1 MSHLMPAVHQ
11 LLPAAVPYDA
21 ITGQA
26 FAWRDLLRSWGRTSE
41 IVSEHV
47 HPDLLGAVHRLD
59 RGTQRLLN
67 QGSVVLHYAV
77 WSETAET
84 ALRAKGPVGLC
95 YHNITPGEL
104 LREFNPATADMC
116 DRGRAALGVFRGRI
130 DALITPSSFNAAE
143 LRDAGIGQAT
153 VVPLMLDVPDAVPR
167 REPSRQPVVL
177 TVGRIVSNKRLED
190 VIKGFT
196 LYQRHRA
203 PEAYLVIVGSD
214 VGFEGYRHALEVLV
228 ARIGARNV
236 FFTGS
241 ISSQARDA
249 WYDRA
254 DAYISMSEHEGF
266 CAPLIEALAHGVP
279 VVARG
284 AGAVPETLGGAGL
297 VLDGADSPLVAEA
310 LHELAS
316 SPSTRSALYD
326 AADRRLAELRPDMLG
341 PRLRL
346 ALAPLLDGYDR
357 L

>member
-1 MSHLMPAVHQ
+1 MRTAVHQ

-21 ITGQA
+21 ITEQA
-26 FAWRDLLRSWGRTSE
+26 FAWRDLLRGWGHESE
-41 IVSEHV
+41 ILAEHV
-47 HPDLLGAVHRLD
+47 QPDLLGTVHRLD
-59 RGTQRLLN
+59 RRTKRLLD

-77 WSETAET
+77 WSGTAET
-84 ALRAKGPVGLC
+84 ALRAKGAVGLC

-104 LREFNPATADMC
+104 LREFNPATAEMC

-143 LRDAGIGQAT
+143 LRDAGIGEAA
-153 VVPLMLDVPDAVPR
+153 VVPLLLQIPDEVRRRAPS
-167 REPSRQPVVL
+167 REPVVV
-177 TVGRIVSNKRLED
+177 TVGRIVPNKRLED
-190 VIKGFT
+190 AIKGFT
-196 LYQRHRA
+196 LFQRHRA
-203 PEAYLVIVGSD
+203 PAASLVIVGAD
-214 VGFEGYRHALEVLV
+214 VGFESYRHALGVLV
-228 ARIGARNV
+228 ARVGARNV
-236 FFTGS
+236 IFTGP

-254 DAYISMSEHEGF
+254 DAYVSMSVHEGF

-297 VLDGADSPLVAEA
+297 VLDGADFPLVAEG

-326 AADRRLAELRPDMLG
+326 AADRRLAELRPDMLV
-341 PRLRL
+341 PRLRS
-346 ALAPLLDGYDR
+346 ALGPLLDGLDR